1 VVLCSWHLLEAV
13 EGLVEPAH
21 QLRVGGVNEASGL
34 RAVDGLGEGV
44 MEEDVLDVE
53 LVHGPTPGDSQ
64 SQHSPDDG
72 RLDDGAEGLVVV
84 HPRAL
89 SEPPEDPM
97 SLVYRSR
104 EPSALS
110 LCLKIHLS
118 VITLAPRG

>member
-1 VVLCSWHLLEAV
+1 
-13 EGLVEPAH
+13 
-21 QLRVGGVNEASGL
+21 VGGVNEAGGL

-53 LVHGPTPGDSQ
+53 LVHGPTPGDNQ
-64 SQHSPDDG
+64 SQHSLDGG

-89 SEPPEDPM
+89 SEPPEDSM

-118 VITLAPRG
+118 VTTLAPGGRGTKSHMMLDSRASYSSSIA